1 MVSLCAMRSARSD
14 FISVWLVC
22 TLVTADLQ
30 NKVDV
35 TCPCIPPFLHA
46 ALIAVKTWPDSNLP
60 PFQDKNIWALL
71 LAYSSLEDSTT
82 WRRSSFMY
90 NPKYE
95 NTEDDNTTH
104 AGP

>member
-22 TLVTADLQ
+22 ALVTADLQ

-35 TCPCIPPFLHA
+35 TCPCIPLFLHA

-60 PFQDKNIWALL
+60 PFQDKKIWALL